1 MSNDPIMGDVMG
13 LRCPIPVHRAR
24 KAIRENPQGTIIR
37 LTGDDPESLHDIP
50 TLLNRLGLEQAII
63 TEIDGGWEF
72 LIVT

>member
-1 MSNDPIMGDVMG
+1 MVDVMG